1 MSIID
6 DVISSQTDSM
16 LLFIS
21 IVIFKVLIS
30 ITCITE
36 GGRQYWF
43 HTHTIICWT
52 VHSITASM
60 YIHHTYTNTHTHT
73 YTPFAITRRVI
84 PVQYIHTTVI
94 HRYIKYSNSQI
105 MHTSGSQVSR
115 YIVVPGHRIFQFLVL
130 GSSNVKP
137 LLCVEED
144 ALWHSM
150 EMAAELAQHITTPLV
165 DYSQMDEP
173 TGSLPGWRGG

>member
-1 MSIID
+1 M
-6 DVISSQTDSM
+6 
-16 LLFIS
+16 
-21 IVIFKVLIS
+21 
-30 ITCITE
+30 
-36 GGRQYWF
+36 
-43 HTHTIICWT
+43 
-52 VHSITASM
+52 
-60 YIHHTYTNTHTHT
+60 IH
-73 YTPFAITRRVI
+73 
-84 PVQYIHTTVI
+84 VQYIHTTVI

-150 EMAAELAQHITTPLV
+150 EMAAELAQHITTPLI
-165 DYSQMDEP
+165 DYSQVNEP
-173 TGSLPGWRGG
+173 TGSLPGWREGEGGGEGERGEGG